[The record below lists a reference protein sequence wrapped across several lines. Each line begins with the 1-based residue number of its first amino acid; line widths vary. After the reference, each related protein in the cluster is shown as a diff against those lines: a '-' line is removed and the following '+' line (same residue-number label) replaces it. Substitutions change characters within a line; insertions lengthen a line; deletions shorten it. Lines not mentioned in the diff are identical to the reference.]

1 MDDLTTSAQQLS
13 LTSGDGMAPGMAP
26 GMAAAQ
32 FGMVPMQSG
41 MVPMQQ
47 DMQEYDG
54 MDLDD
59 TALACEQFQQSTAL
73 SDMITTNQARASGF
87 NNQLAMVVEQEKNNG
102 LKMKVASIKDSMIQE
117 NGFFRRR

>member
-32 FGMVPMQSG
+32 LGMVPMQSG

-47 DMQEYDG
+47 DMQEYAG
-54 MDLDD
+54 MDVDD
-59 TALACEQFQQSTAL
+59 TALACEQFQQSEVL
-73 SDMITTNQARASGF
+73 QQMITTNQARTSGF
-87 NNQLAMVVEQEKNNG
+87 NNQLAMVG
-102 LKMKVASIKDSMIQE
+102 ASHSIS
-117 NGFFRRR
+117 